1 LPYQASQATSLLAVM
16 ADWRSMVLPITCSA
30 MLILAGFSRYFRAAA
45 LDILGQDYIKVTRA
59 KGLPERLV
67 LSRHLL
73 RNAFLPMIT
82 LIGLSIPAL
91 LAGNLIVETVFN
103 YEGLGML
110 FSTSLSNEDYFVLL
124 AYTLLGAVLTV
135 LGNLLADITLMI
147 ADPQVRLT

>member
-1 LPYQASQATSLLAVM
+1 M
-16 ADWRSMVLPITCSA
+16 
-30 MLILAGFSRYFRAAA
+30 
-45 LDILGQDYIKVTRA
+45 DYIKVTQA

-110 FSTSLSNEDYFVLL
+110 FTVSLQNEDYFVLL